1 MTVDTVY
8 ITWQKPPLHLPC
20 PEHWLTQVHCTGTSQ
35 NRPQRQSYLQSHS
48 SLIFTFM
55 AYASSGSTLHHP
67 CLLLFVVKMSKSG
80 LDQSVI
86 LGSPGFTGALKT
98 FVLMLDSLQS
108 LMTQEEKEA
117 GERNLLDLEST
128 WLWSWTIWIFGAFS
142 TKAHGSCG
150 ITMSRTNGN
159 NPSTIWHLRCF
170 LIIAF

>member
-1 MTVDTVY
+1 MTVATVY

-48 SLIFTFM
+48 SLIFTFI

-86 LGSPGFTGALKT
+86 LGSPGFTGELQT
-98 FVLMLDSLQS
+98 FVLMLDNLQS
-108 LMTQEEKEA
+108 LMTQEEKET
-117 GERNLLDLEST
+117 GEKLTWFENHMTLELDDLDIWFLLHRST
-128 WLWSWTIWIFGAFS
+128 WLLWY
-142 TKAHGSCG
+142 H
-150 ITMSRTNGN
+150 NV
-159 NPSTIWHLRCF
+159 
-170 LIIAF
+170 

>member
-1 MTVDTVY
+1 MTVATVY

-48 SLIFTFM
+48 SLIFTFI

-86 LGSPGFTGALKT
+86 LGSPGFTGELQT
-98 FVLMLDSLQS
+98 FVLMLDNLQS
-108 LMTQEEKEA
+108 LMTLEEKET
-117 GERNLLDLEST
+117 GEKLTWFENHMTLELDDLDIWCLLHRST
-128 WLWSWTIWIFGAFS
+128 WLLWYHSV
-142 TKAHGSCG
+142 
-150 ITMSRTNGN
+150 
-159 NPSTIWHLRCF
+159 
-170 LIIAF
+170 